1 MNNMPQFS
9 PQILIQNMNPQIGQI
24 FQMLQGSQNPMAL
37 MQQMF
42 GNNPNFQQVMKIAQ
56 GKSPQEL
63 EQYTRN
69 LFKGQNVDLNAF
81 ARQLGINL

>member
-9 PQILIQNMNPQIGQI
+9 PQMLIQNMNPQFAQI

-42 GNNPNFQQVMKIAQ
+42 GNNPNFQQVMRIAQ
-56 GKSPQEL
+56 GKSSQEL

>member
-1 MNNMPQFS
+1 MNNMPQFM
-9 PQILIQNMNPQIGQI
+9 PPKIGQI
-24 FQMLQGSQNPMAL
+24 LQMLQGSQNPMAL

-42 GNNPNFQQVMKIAQ
+42 GNNPSFQQVMQIAQ